1 MPVLSKYRD
10 MRQVIHFV
18 RDAIL
23 HSYSK
28 VFFAEN
34 KVLGLILLLVSFI
47 DPWSGLMGIVSVL
60 TVIALGKWLRYD
72 IQMIRNGAYGYNA
85 LLVGLGIGLYF
96 KPGLYILFVTVIFAM
111 ITFFLTV
118 NIQGILYKY
127 RLPYL
132 SIPFLLSMWIVAL
145 SIFSLEQLGLSE
157 RWIYVYND
165 LYKIG
170 GEPAVKVYETLA
182 GLDIPFFWR
191 TYFLSLGAIFFQ
203 MSTIAGVIIAIGL
216 LIYSRIVFT
225 LSLIG
230 FTIAFLSFEILHIDM
245 TQLSY
250 TYIGFNFI
258 LTAIAVGGYYVM
270 PSRTS
275 YLSLLFLMPFSVF
288 ISLAGIKIFSA
299 FHLPL
304 YSLPFNVV
312 VLVFLYSLKLRYD
325 YTSAGLIE
333 PLYPKA
339 TPEYTLYDFQN
350 NLDRFYSLNYLPVF
364 LPVQGFWYISQGHN
378 GVYTHKGDWRHAW
391 DFVQVDEE
399 GNQFKGSGDYPEDYY
414 CFGKPVVAPADGTVV
429 KVINSVKDNII
440 GQVNVKENWGNV
452 IVIKHS
458 DYLYS
463 LMAHLKFGSIQVR
476 EGQFV
481 KKGQQIAQVGNS
493 GRSPYPHLHFQFQA
507 QPYVGSPTLE
517 YPFAY
522 YIVKKTVTEDEPPG
536 FLLKK
541 YEKPRE
547 GEIIGNVIANDL
559 MLKRFDFTPGRR
571 VTVRVLQSNQR
582 LHKEY
587 VWQIETTPENVTYIY
602 CPETNSYAYFKNDG
616 TSFYMLDFKGSKKSP
631 LFYFYLSFYKVLLSY
646 YKDLEINDPVPIYQI
661 YSKRFVMIMQDFIA
675 PFYMFIRGDFVLRY
689 KEQTLDFTDETIL
702 LDSFVRLRLPHRSYI
717 YLRSNIKVKEDSVEL
732 TVVGRN
738 LRLKM
743 EIV

>member
-1 MPVLSKYRD
+1 MEYRLKF
-10 MRQVIHFV
+10 I

-34 KVLGLILLLVSFI
+34 KVLGLILLAVSFI

-60 TVIALGKWLRYD
+60 TVIIIGQWLKYD
-72 IQMIRNGAYGYNA
+72 IHMIRNGAYGYNA

-96 KPGLYILFVTVIFAM
+96 KPGLYILFVTVIFAI
-111 ITFFLTV
+111 ITFFLTLNV
-118 NIQGILYKY
+118 QGILYKY
-127 RLPYL
+127 GLPYL
-132 SIPFLLSMWIVAL
+132 SIPFLLSMWLVAL

-157 RWIYVYND
+157 RWVYVYND
-165 LYKIG
+165 LYRLG
-170 GEPAVKVYETLA
+170 GEPMVRIYDKLA
-182 GLDIPFFWR
+182 GLEIPFFWR

-203 MSTIAGVIIAIGL
+203 MSTLAGIIIALGL
-216 LIYSRIVFT
+216 LIYSRIAFS

-230 FTIAFLSFEILHIDM
+230 FTIAFLSFEVLHIDI

-258 LTAIAVGGYYVM
+258 LTAIAIGGYYVM

-288 ISLAGIKIFSA
+288 ISLAGIKIFSQ

-304 YSLPFNVV
+304 YSLPFNIV
-312 VLVFLYSLKLRYD
+312 VLVFLYSLKLRFD

-350 NLDRFYSLNYLPVF
+350 NLDRFYSLNYTPVF

-391 DFVQVDEE
+391 DFVQVDDK
-399 GNQFKGSGDYPEDYY
+399 GNQFKGSGDYPEDYFCY
-414 CFGKPVVAPADGTVV
+414 GKPVIAPADGTVV
-429 KVINSVKDNII
+429 KVINTVKDNII

-463 LMAHLKFGSIQVR
+463 LMAHLKFGSIKVK

-481 KKGQQIAQVGNS
+481 KRGQQLAQVGNS
-493 GRSPYPHLHFQFQA
+493 GRSPYPHLHFQFQS
-507 QPYVGSPTLE
+507 QPYVGSPTIE

-522 YIVKKTVTEDEPPG
+522 YVVKNTDNDTESNKSA
-536 FLLKK
+536 FSLRK
-541 YEKPRE
+541 YQKPAE
-547 GEIIGNVIANDL
+547 GELVGNVIPNDL
-559 MLKRFDFTPGRR
+559 MIKRFDLTPGRR
-571 VTVRVLQSNQR
+571 VSVKILQSGQK
-582 LHKEY
+582 LKKEY
-587 VWQIETTPENVTYIY
+587 LWQIETTPENVTYLY
-602 CPETNSYAYFKNDG
+602 CPDTNSYAYFKNDG
-616 TSFYMLDFKGSKKSP
+616 TSFTMLDYKGSKKSP
-631 LFYFYLSFYKVLLSY
+631 LFYFYLAFYKVLLSF
-646 YKDLEINDPVPIYQI
+646 YKDLEINEPVPIYHI
-661 YSKRFVMIMQDFIA
+661 YSRRLIMTLQDFIA
-675 PFYMFIRGDFVLRY
+675 PFYMFIRGQFILRY
-689 KEQTLDFTDETIL
+689 KEQFLDFTDETITL
-702 LDSFVRLRLPHRSYI
+702 ESLVKLKLTHKSHTFLRT
-717 YLRSNIKVKEDSVEL
+717 NVKVKEDKLEI
-732 TVVGRN
+732 TVISKN
-738 LRLKM
+738 MRLQM
-743 EIV
+743 EII